1 VLLYLALVGAAV
13 ALVLV
18 CWLPKWQASDAG
30 IEGKDRL
37 ELENE
42 LRKTVAQIIGG
53 VVILAGLYFTSEQ
66 LQASRRSLE
75 VVQEGQ
81 TTERFTRAVEQVGN
95 QQAQVRV
102 GGIYALGE
110 ISNDPVYDRHW
121 AVMSILTAFVRDRAT
136 WRGGPALA
144 ALPEDV
150 QAALSVIGTRDERSV
165 NNDADRNRA
174 LDLSGTDLRRALLGR
189 ANLRQVQLSRAHL
202 EGADLRNANLEKAV
216 LVGAHLEDAILEGSN
231 LYGADLRGAQF
242 RGANLSHANFA
253 DAHLEGVDLTSVIG
267 LSSEQVQSIIK
278 DSETIIPS
286 GLGTKGGNAKQN

>member
-1 VLLYLALVGAAV
+1 MLLYLALVGAAV